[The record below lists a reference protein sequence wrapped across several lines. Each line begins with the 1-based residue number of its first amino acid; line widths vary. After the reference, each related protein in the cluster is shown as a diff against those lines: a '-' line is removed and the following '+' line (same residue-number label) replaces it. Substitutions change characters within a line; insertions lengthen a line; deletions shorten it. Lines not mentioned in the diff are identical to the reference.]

1 MLSLGQKGF
10 GRGRPCSTVPD
21 DPPKRKGLL
30 DAMDELE
37 RKRKEKKQKEKDAKD
52 QNDLDLGRI
61 G

>member
-1 MLSLGQKGF
+1 M
-10 GRGRPCSTVPD
+10 PD